1 MYYPLKYFRKFLFV
15 LIVAVCP
22 NPVVSLG
29 ILIGLN
35 VIFIVYMA
43 ALRPRL
49 MPYMILDFIIEGVML
64 AF

>member
-1 MYYPLKYFRKFLFV
+1 MFV

-35 VIFIVYMA
+35 VIFIGYMA